1 MFVVVLHL
9 LNCSVMK
16 KSGVNRVVWKRPRLT
31 HNGPV
36 RRSTVIDQIPFLA
49 VARSLGKERL
59 ACLFLFPFSKI
70 PVEVNLTT
78 LIVFYRLLTGD
89 LWSYD
94 FYSGEFVVS
103 PEPDTTVMTLD
114 PKRHRYIIL
123 GSDGLWNMMPPKNAV
138 NMCYSHDK
146 MAVRTA

>member
-1 MFVVVLHL
+1 MNHRHEFQ
-9 LNCSVMK
+9 
-16 KSGVNRVVWKRPRLT
+16 T
-31 HNGPV
+31 
-36 RRSTVIDQIPFLA
+36 
-49 VARSLGKERL
+49 
-59 ACLFLFPFSKI
+59 FSYFK
-70 PVEVNLTT
+70 
-78 LIVFYRLLTGD
+78 GD

-103 PEPDTTVMTLD
+103 PEPDTMVLTLD

-146 MAVRTA
+146 MVVGKSIWETSTFRTASKVVVDYNQITDD